1 MYRIKITRDED
12 FLFAECL
19 EHSNCFTQG
28 KNLKEI
34 IENIKEVFSLILNER
49 NPKLELIIEDSA
61 VNTLLA
67 A

>member
-1 MYRIKITRDED
+1 MYKVKITRDED

-28 KNLKEI
+28 KNLREVL
-34 IENIKEVFSLILNER
+34 ENIKEVLTLILNDEE
-49 NPKLELIIEDSA
+49 PKLELIIEEEA
-61 VNTLLA
+61 VDMLLA